1 MDILGRRVRQFLCEL
16 PLVPAACILFVSR
29 MQEYFEGRRDEVK
42 NLLTLVKESLPR
54 SCVLI
59 GCVGAGIIGTGDNG
73 VSEEVE
79 IAEGIALM
87 LMPQIESASA
97 HVISLGQTE
106 VKNNRTFKSRWEKS
120 LKIPLDGSMK
130 CVFLLAKD
138 DDVIGKVASGIWNV
152 SGVMIR
158 HTVQNIQYIILNYIQ

>member
-29 MQEYFEGRRDEVK
+29 TQEYFEGRRDEVK

-54 SCVLI
+54 SCALI
-59 GCVGAGIIGTGDNG
+59 GCVGAGIIGTGNNG

-106 VKNNRTFKSRWEKS
+106 IKNNRTFKSRWEKS

-158 HTVQNIQYIILNYIQ
+158 HTVQNI